1 VDDIAVCNNDNRY
14 QPEINRQKMP
24 SVIII
29 YHFFYPDDVV
39 SARHFSD
46 LAEELANR
54 GWKVTALT
62 SNRFCR
68 YPKREI
74 GQRKEDWKG
83 VQVVRVPRPGWNQ
96 ANDIPR
102 MANSLW
108 MMGAWLLKLMVLPKA
123 DVMIVGSDPQFS
135 QLLFPLIKLLRRAK
149 ILAFWCY
156 DLYPEAILANG
167 ASAPVRWAARRLKGS
182 MKMAY
187 KSVDL
192 IADLAPC
199 MRRRLDL
206 YFPKAVRAT
215 LTPWALVEP
224 SQVHSPDPETRD
236 QLFGPE
242 AALTLLYSGNMGKA
256 HHFRLFLDLA
266 RRVSHLHRGIVF
278 CFACRGNRGKELK
291 ASIQP
296 NDLNIRLAPFADE
309 SDLEKRLN
317 SADIHL
323 LSLQQEW
330 EGIVL
335 PSKFFGSLAVGR
347 PVLYAGPKD
356 SSIARWVED
365 LDIGLVL
372 TADNLEE
379 VARKLVALADNR
391 EQIKKWQEKALW
403 AYQLNFSKKRVMDH
417 WDSVL
422 KGLLHGHTVV
432 QN

>member
-1 VDDIAVCNNDNRY
+1 MKKDL
-14 QPEINRQKMP
+14 P
-24 SVIII
+24 SAIVL

-46 LAEELANR
+46 LSEELGNR
-54 GWKVTALT
+54 GWKVSALT

-68 YPKREI
+68 YPKKKI

-96 ANDIPR
+96 ARDIPR
-102 MANSLW
+102 MANSIW
-108 MMGAWLLKLMVLPKA
+108 MMGAWLLKLMALPKV
-123 DVMIVGSDPQFS
+123 DVMIIGSDPQFS
-135 QLLFPLIKLLRRAK
+135 QFLFPLVKWLKRATV
-149 ILAFWCY
+149 IAFWCY

-167 ASAPVRWAARRLKGS
+167 ASPPVRWAARRLKGF

-187 KSVDL
+187 QSVDL
-192 IADLAPC
+192 IADLGPC

-206 YFPKAVRAT
+206 YSPKAVRAT
-215 LTPWALVEP
+215 LTPWALLEP
-224 SQVHSPDPETRD
+224 GQIHPPDSETRE
-236 QLFGPE
+236 QLFGRE

-256 HHFRLFLDLA
+256 HHFHLFLDLA
-266 RRVSHLHRGIVF
+266 RRVSQLHPGIVF
-278 CFACRGNRGKELK
+278 CFACRGNREKELK

-335 PSKFFGSLAVGR
+335 PSKFFGSLAVGK
-347 PVLYAGPKD
+347 PVLYAGPKN
-356 SSIARWVED
+356 SSIARWVEAFD
-365 LDIGLVL
+365 VGLVL
-372 TADNLEE
+372 TPENLEE
-379 VARKLVALADNR
+379 VAQALVTLADDR
-391 EQIKKWQEKALW
+391 KQIEQWQYRALR
-403 AYQLNFSKKRVMDH
+403 AYELNFSKKRVMDQ
-417 WDSVL
+417 WDGDL
-422 KGLLHGHTVV
+422 KKLLGGSAAL
-432 QN
+432 

>member
-1 VDDIAVCNNDNRY
+1 MKTNH
-14 QPEINRQKMP
+14 P
-24 SVIII
+24 SAIVL

-46 LAEELANR
+46 LSEELGNR

-83 VQVVRVPRPGWNQ
+83 VQVVRVPRPAWNQ
-96 ANDIPR
+96 AHDIPR

-108 MMGAWLLKLMVLPKA
+108 VMGAWLLKLMALPKA

-135 QLLFPLIKLLRRAK
+135 QFLFPLIKWLKRAK
-149 ILAFWCY
+149 VIAFWCY

-167 ASAPVRWAARRLKGS
+167 ASAPVRWAARRLKGF

-187 KSVDL
+187 QSVDL
-192 IADLAPC
+192 IADLGPC

-206 YFPKAVRAT
+206 YSPKAGRAT

-224 SQVHSPDPETRD
+224 SQIHPPDPETRD
-236 QLFGPE
+236 QLFGRE
-242 AALTLLYSGNMGKA
+242 AALTLLYSGNLGKA
-256 HHFRLFLDLA
+256 HDFSLFLRLA
-266 RRVSHLHRGIVF
+266 RRVSQLHPGIVF
-278 CFACRGNRGKELK
+278 CFACRGNREKELK

-335 PSKFFGSLAVGR
+335 PSKFFGSLAVGK

-356 SSIARWVED
+356 SSIARWVAD
-365 LDIGLVL
+365 LNAGLLL

-379 VARKLVALADNR
+379 VARKLVAMADNR
-391 EQIKKWQEKALW
+391 RQIQKWQEKALR
-403 AYQLNFSKKRVMDH
+403 AYQLNFSKKKVMDK
-417 WDSVL
+417 WDTIL
-422 KGLLHGHTVV
+422 KGLLDTNSIL

>member
-1 VDDIAVCNNDNRY
+1 MKTNRHSA
-14 QPEINRQKMP
+14 I
-24 SVIII
+24 VL

-46 LAEELANR
+46 LSEELGNR

-74 GQRKEDWKG
+74 RQRKEDWKG

-96 ANDIPR
+96 AHDIPR

-108 MMGAWLLKLMVLPKA
+108 VMGAWLLKLMGLPKV

-135 QLLFPLIKLLRRAK
+135 QFLFPLIKLLRRAK
-149 ILAFWCY
+149 VLAFWCY

-167 ASAPVRWAARRLKGS
+167 ASAPVRWAARRLKGF
-182 MKMAY
+182 MKLAY
-187 KSVDL
+187 QSVDL
-192 IADLAPC
+192 IADLGPC

-206 YFPKAVRAT
+206 YSPKAVRAT

-224 SQVHSPDPETRD
+224 NRIHPPDAEIRS
-236 QLFGPE
+236 QLFGRE
-242 AALTLLYSGNMGKA
+242 AALTLLYSGNLGKA
-256 HHFRLFLDLA
+256 HDFYLFLKLA
-266 RRVSHLHRGIVF
+266 RRVSHLHPGIVF
-278 CFACRGNRGKELK
+278 CFSCRGNRVNELK
-291 ASIQP
+291 TSLLP
-296 NDLNIRLAPFADE
+296 SDSNIRLAPFADE

-335 PSKFFGSLAVGR
+335 PSKFFGSLAVGK
-347 PVLYAGPKD
+347 PVLYAGPKN
-356 SSIARWVED
+356 SSIAHWVKAFD
-365 LDIGLVL
+365 VGLVL
-372 TADNLEE
+372 TPENLEE
-379 VARKLVALADNR
+379 VAQALVTLADDR
-391 EQIKKWQEKALW
+391 KKIEQWQYRALR
-403 AYQLNFSKKRVMDH
+403 AYELNFSKKRVMDQ
-417 WDSVL
+417 WDGDL
-422 KGLLHGHTVV
+422 KKLLGGSAAL
-432 QN
+432 